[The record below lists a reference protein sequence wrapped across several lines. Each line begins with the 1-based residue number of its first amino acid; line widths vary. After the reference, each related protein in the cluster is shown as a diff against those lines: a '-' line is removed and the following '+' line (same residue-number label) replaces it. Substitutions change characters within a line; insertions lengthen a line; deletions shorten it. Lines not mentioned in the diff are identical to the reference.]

1 MTKLRILRER
11 LFLTQPELAEK
22 AGISHITLNR
32 LENSKQNPSFKTI
45 RKLAEALGVKP
56 GDIEF

>member
-1 MTKLRILRER
+1 MKKLRSLRER

-32 LENSKQNPSFKTI
+32 LENGKQKPSFKTI
-45 RKLAEALGVKP
+45 RKLAKALGVEP
-56 GDIEF
+56 EDIKF